1 MWELADPLQC
11 QLLNF
16 QECWKYHVAVV
27 VVVQSLGCVQLFV
40 TPWTSAH
47 QTSQSF
53 TISQSLLKFMSI
65 ELVMPSSHLILRHP
79 FFLLSSIF
87 ASIRVFSNESA
98 LLIRWPKYWS
108 FTFSISPYYEY
119 LVFIFFRIDWFDLLA
134 IQATLKSLLQAPQ
147 FKNTHSC
154 GPFFFMVQLS
164 LLYMSTG
171 KTIAWTN
178 RPLSAKWCFCL
189 ICCLDLS

>member
-1 MWELADPLQC
+1 MAAPAV
-11 QLLNF
+11 QLL
-16 QECWKYHVAVV
+16 
-27 VVVQSLGCVQLFV
+27 SCVQLFV

-47 QTSQSF
+47 PASLSF
-53 TISQSLLKFMSI
+53 TIYQSLLKLMAI
-65 ELVMPSSHLILRHP
+65 ESVMPSNHLILCHP
-79 FFLLSSIF
+79 LLHLPSVLP
-87 ASIRVFSNESA
+87 SIRVFSNELA
-98 LLIRWPKYWS
+98 LHIRWPKYWS
-108 FTFSISPYYEY
+108 FSPSNEYSGLIS
-119 LVFIFFRIDWFDLLA
+119 FRIDWFDLLA

-178 RPLSAKWCFCL
+178 RPLSAK
-189 ICCLDLS
+189 

>member
-1 MWELADPLQC
+1 M
-11 QLLNF
+11 
-16 QECWKYHVAVV
+16 
-27 VVVQSLGCVQLFV
+27 

-47 QTSQSF
+47 QTSRSF
-53 TISQSLLKFMSI
+53 TTSQSLLKFMSI
-65 ELVMPSSHLILRHP
+65 ESVMPSSHLILRHP
-79 FFLLSSIF
+79 FFLLSLIF

-98 LLIRWPKYWS
+98 LLIRWPKFWS

-178 RPLSAKWCFCL
+178 RPLLAK
-189 ICCLDLS
+189 